1 MAEDAPARPRYP
13 ERMERNS
20 PTTPRRL
27 ERATRD
33 RWIGGVAGGLARY
46 FDLDPTLVRVLFLIA
61 FFGFGTGFLVYLV
74 LWLLMP
80 ATDRF

>member
-1 MAEDAPARPRYP
+1 MAEDGSMDTRYP
-13 ERMERNS
+13 TAMESNS
-20 PTTPRRL
+20 PSPRRL
-27 ERATRD
+27 VRATRD

-46 FDLDPTLVRVLFLIA
+46 FDLDPTLIRVLFLIA